1 MVKHIEDL
9 ELTPSHAQTIRM
21 KELEKQGRIDD
32 NVIFIQLFFAFL
44 FSISCEFF
52 WEILEFTV
60 DHYFAT
66 NMQRFIKNGI
76 MLQGHDAIKDTIKD
90 MIVAS
95 IGGSSIIFLSK
106 IKLIK
111 NAKIRIK

>member
-1 MVKHIEDL
+1 M
-9 ELTPSHAQTIRM
+9 
-21 KELEKQGRIDD
+21 
-32 NVIFIQLFFAFL
+32 FIQLFFAFL

-76 MLQGHDAIKDTIKD
+76 MLQGHEAIKDTIKD

>member
-1 MVKHIEDL
+1 
-9 ELTPSHAQTIRM
+9 
-21 KELEKQGRIDD
+21 
-32 NVIFIQLFFAFL
+32 
-44 FSISCEFF
+44 
-52 WEILEFTV
+52 
-60 DHYFAT
+60 
-66 NMQRFIKNGI
+66 MQRFIKNGI

-106 IKLIK
+106 INVIK